1 MFLLPFAV
9 CVLNIS
15 WHLWIQRLVTVF
27 KYYRLFDNCTVFS
40 KNILDFPQTHMS
52 NTLPGDCQHHW
63 SSFIWEVVRAFMGFK
78 RIIKVHIYCE
88 LFNFCMCLHNCYCAV
103 LYNSAR
109 NLPVSTVSLE
119 AYEHGVW
126 RFILSPTLVF
136 LLSDFSAILLF
147 LDSMEFFQDCW
158 WALNSFYQIKSL
170 IFLC

>member
-1 MFLLPFAV
+1 M
-9 CVLNIS
+9 
-15 WHLWIQRLVTVF
+15 WIQLLVTVF

-63 SSFIWEVVRAFMGFK
+63 SSFIREVVRAFMGFK

-109 NLPVSTVSLE
+109 DLPVSNC
-119 AYEHGVW
+119 
-126 RFILSPTLVF
+126 
-136 LLSDFSAILLF
+136 FSRRL
-147 LDSMEFFQDCW
+147 
-158 WALNSFYQIKSL
+158 WAWCL
-170 IFLC
+170 IFLIESYVGVLTVWFFSYTPLSGFYGVLSGLLVGIKQLLPDQELNLFALKIKAKVCFFNPQVK